1 MSLFAHCFSFYF
13 VFRNSRCLVGNIL
26 PFYRDTALCLPIAC
40 VLEDRSLRVKVDE
53 EWHICAEAD
62 QIIYSGSVT
71 ITCPDPRRICP
82 TFFCPYDCL
91 GTDGKCDYKSGQC
104 LCEYKNGT
112 DPEQDILD
120 VCGYTVE
127 EIKESKNSTSTT
139 LRPILQSIKKKD
151 AMPPP
156 DTKISDYYVPDVLH
170 LDDRNLMDAWGIA
183 ILTFTILLLLTFFV
197 AIFMFQKPMKE
208 ASAMA
213 CNYLGFFRKRTDDD
227 IDDNDGDNFNGGAG
241 SGSGSNTE
249 KHKMVAS
256 VLVDMR
262 INSEQNWRWRRSG
275 RRDLNESI
283 AETEDPS
290 PPPSDAVSEPSS
302 RQIENMSDSD
312 LDSNTSRDNLP
323 PEELPQV
330 IRRRRFNFVPN
341 MFSRNK

>member
-1 MSLFAHCFSFYF
+1 LVPLVSSIRSLFFLSFYF

-62 QIIYSGSVT
+62 QIIYSDSVT

-104 LCEYKNGT
+104 L
-112 DPEQDILD
+112 
-120 VCGYTVE
+120 E

-170 LDDRNLMDAWGIA
+170 LDDRHLLDAWGIA
-183 ILTFTILLLLTFFV
+183 ILAFTIMLLVAFFV
-197 AIFMFQKPMKE
+197 AIFTFQKPMEE

-213 CNYLGFFRKRTDDD
+213 CNYLGFFRKRPDDD
-227 IDDNDGDNFNGGAG
+227 LDDDDDNDNFNVGAG
-241 SGSGSNTE
+241 NASSSGSGSNTD
-249 KHKMVAS
+249 KHKMVAT

-262 INSEQNWRWRRSG
+262 INSEQNWMWRRSG

-312 LDSNTSRDNLP
+312 LDSNTSRDDLP

>member
-1 MSLFAHCFSFYF
+1 MSLFAHCFSLYF

-197 AIFMFQKPMKE
+197 AIFTFQKPMKE

-262 INSEQNWRWRRSG
+262 INSEQNWRWRRSEG
-275 RRDLNESI
+275 EI
-283 AETEDPS
+283 
-290 PPPSDAVSEPSS
+290 
-302 RQIENMSDSD
+302 
-312 LDSNTSRDNLP
+312 
-323 PEELPQV
+323 
-330 IRRRRFNFVPN
+330 
-341 MFSRNK
+341 